1 MAVACVR
8 MHSER
13 RTHPGGGEGL
23 GEGDKGGRWALGFGA
38 WVAGRKAGSSL
49 RLRFPR
55 LRSGS
60 PLGSDRADRNV
71 CPTESP
77 LVGGSACLRPAP
89 TPGAGGGR
97 PGGPRTGRE
106 GVPPAVIFVGGGPA
120 RAGGGPAVAGRQ
132 A

>member
-13 RTHPGGGEGL
+13 RTHPGGGEGR

-77 LVGGSACLRPAP
+77 LVGVSACLRQGPP
-89 TPGAGGGR
+89 GRGAGGAR
-97 PGGPRTGRE
+97 GGGRE
-106 GVPPAVIFVGGGPA
+106 DKRVFSPQVNFFWGG
-120 RAGGGPAVAGRQ
+120 
-132 A
+132 